1 MDIVQ
6 KTKEDYNKIAGLYA
20 KTRVNEREL
29 AYFAPFIKSEQC
41 ILDWGCGNGRLIHL
55 LKDKNV
61 QYVGVDQSEAMI
73 RAAEAEFA
81 PEIAQGWASFQ
92 TIAGLPPWPFAG
104 ASFDVV
110 FMIASL
116 LHMPDESSRLV
127 VLEEARR
134 LLKPE
139 GMLVITTW
147 NLTSAWATAEKVK
160 WQQLNE
166 QDFLI
171 PWKTPQGESLV
182 ERFYHHFEPEELVD
196 LVAKAGFKVQEWCWM
211 DGVLKS
217 DRLGGKN
224 LVVLARRE

>member
-29 AYFAPFIKSEQC
+29 AYFGSFITSGQR

-61 QYVGVDQSEAMI
+61 QYVGVDQSEEMI
-73 RAAEAEFA
+73 RVARVEFA
-81 PEIAQGWASFQ
+81 LELGKGWADFK
-92 TIAGLPPWPFAG
+92 TVPGLPPWPFVD
-104 ASFDVV
+104 ASFDSV
-110 FMIASL
+110 FMVASL
-116 LHMPDESSRLV
+116 LHLPDEQSRLA
-127 VLEEARR
+127 VLKEAYR
-134 LLKPE
+134 LLKPK
-139 GMLVITTW
+139 GLLVITTW
-147 NLTSAWATAEKVK
+147 NLTSQWATAEKVK

-166 QDFLI
+166 HDYLI

-182 ERFYHHFEPEELVD
+182 ERFYHHFEPEELTN
-196 LVAKAGFKVQEWCWM
+196 LVVQAGFKVQEWSWM

-217 DRLGGKN
+217 DRSGGKN
-224 LVVLARRE
+224 LVVLANRE